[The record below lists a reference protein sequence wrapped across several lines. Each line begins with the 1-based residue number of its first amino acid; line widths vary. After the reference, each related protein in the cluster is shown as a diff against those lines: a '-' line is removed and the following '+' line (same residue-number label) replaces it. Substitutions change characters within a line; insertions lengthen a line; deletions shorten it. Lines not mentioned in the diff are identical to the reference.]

1 MLSLSVFCAV
11 YSVLYASGFFL
22 RIVSNKWPIELRGDR
37 RWPEPCLSFVRVEW
51 SPIIYKKWI
60 EYDFQTINS
69 DKKTKIGN

>member
-1 MLSLSVFCAV
+1 MLSVCAV

-51 SPIIYKKWI
+51 SPIIYKKI
-60 EYDFQTINS
+60 VIFFSFSTIYA
-69 DKKTKIGN
+69 DIR